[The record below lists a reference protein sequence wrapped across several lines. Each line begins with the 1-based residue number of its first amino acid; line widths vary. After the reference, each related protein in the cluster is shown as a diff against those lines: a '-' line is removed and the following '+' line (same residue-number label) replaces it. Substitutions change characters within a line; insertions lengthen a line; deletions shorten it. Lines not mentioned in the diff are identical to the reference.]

1 MINEIEI
8 DNKILEGL
16 AKGKTQIEIAKEL
29 EVQQGSISY
38 RIKKMRER
46 GIDIPD
52 NLTGK
57 RKKTEN
63 DEIDNKILEGLSK
76 GKTQTKMEKELGI
89 PQSAISLRI
98 KKMRERGIEIPD
110 NLTGKRKKT
119 ENDEIDNKI
128 LEGLSK
134 GKTQTKMEKELGIP
148 QSAISLRI
156 KKMRER
162 GIDIPDSL
170 IGKKKKTEN
179 DEIDNKLLEGLSKG
193 KKQKEIAKELG
204 ISQSTI
210 ILRIKQ
216 MKERGIKIPYI
227 LKGRRKKTKNDE
239 IDNKIL
245 EEISKGKK
253 QKEIAKEL
261 GIPKTTVSLRI
272 NKMRERGTDI
282 PYSLKGTRRK
292 IENIEIDN
300 KILEGL
306 SKEKQ
311 QKEIAKEL
319 EISES
324 TISYRINRM
333 RKRGIEIPQKP
344 KLEVGND
351 ELAKKI
357 IRLKYSRNASKK
369 QLKILADNYGV
380 KEEVTKLLDS
390 LDKNLDKNER

>member
-1 MINEIEI
+1 MINQIEI

-16 AKGKTQIEIAKEL
+16 AKGKTQII
-29 EVQQGSISY
+29 
-38 RIKKMRER
+38 
-46 GIDIPD
+46 
-52 NLTGK
+52 
-57 RKKTEN
+57 
-63 DEIDNKILEGLSK
+63 
-76 GKTQTKMEKELGI
+76 MEKELGI

-134 GKTQTKMEKELGIP
+134 GKAQTKMEKELGIP

-162 GIDIPDSL
+162 EIDIPDSL

-179 DEIDNKLLEGLSKG
+179 DEIDNKLLEELSKG

-380 KEEVTKLLDS
+380 NEEVTKLLNS